1 MAYDTFRSPFRFHL
15 TPWVKR
21 LLIANGVVYL
31 VTQIVGPAFIFEWF
45 AFSPSRILTRPWG
58 AFTYMFVHDGF
69 WHVFM
74 NMLGLFFFGPAL
86 EAKWG
91 SREFIRYYLLCG
103 LGGVLLSLFFVS
115 ASIVG
120 ASAAAFGV
128 MLAFA
133 LAWPDAPIYLWGLLP
148 IPAKWLVGIMATMT
162 LFSAMQGSGGGV
174 AHMAHLG
181 GLLTGLF
188 YLKSDWRPGAA
199 VKQAGKKTREARRL
213 AIVPR
218 EDRRR
223 RTSERSAKR
232 AQREDEA
239 LLDAVDRV
247 LDKISEQGMGSLTD
261 EERKLLD
268 EVSRR
273 RRSN

>member
-1 MAYDTFRSPFRFHL
+1 MAYDTYRAPFNFQF

-21 LLIANGVVYL
+21 LLIANGVAYL
-31 VTQIVGPAFIFEWF
+31 VTVLVGTDLIFEWF

-58 AFTYMFVHDGF
+58 AFTYMFVHGGF
-69 WHVFM
+69 WHLFF
-74 NMLGLFFFGPAL
+74 NMLGLFFFGPPL
-86 EAKWG
+86 ESKWG
-91 SREFIRYYLLCG
+91 SREFIRFYMLCG
-103 LGGVLLSLFFVS
+103 LGGVLLSLVFVD
-115 ASIVG
+115 ANIVG
-120 ASAAAFGV
+120 ASAAVFGV

-133 LAWPDAPIYLWGLLP
+133 LAWPNAPIYLWGLLP
-148 IPAKWLVGIMATMT
+148 IPAKWLVAILATMT
-162 LFSAMQGSGGGV
+162 LLSAVGGGGGGV

-181 GLLTGLF
+181 GLITGFL

-199 VKQAGKKTREARRL
+199 IKRAKRSKTARKL

-218 EDRRR
+218 EERRQNMEGQK
-223 RTSERSAKR
+223 SARSN
-232 AQREDEA
+232 REEEA

-247 LDKISEQGMGSLTD
+247 LDKISEQGMGSLSD